1 MLIANRG
8 EIAVRIA
15 RAAKGLGINP
25 ISIFAPAD
33 SDSLHTK
40 LTPRAVELSGKAT
53 DPVSAYLDLEQIVS
67 IAKEMSASSY
77 TPVMVSS
84 LKTRCSRKNVA
95 NKE

>member
-1 MLIANRG
+1 MSQQKNVLIANRG

-40 LTPRAVELSGKAT
+40 LSATAVELSGKAQ
-53 DPVSAYLDLEQIVS
+53 DPVSAYLDLDQIV
-67 IAKEMSASSY
+67 
-77 TPVMVSS
+77 
-84 LKTRCSRKNVA
+84 
-95 NKE
+95 